1 MPNMLPSSKDL
12 PPIQFSTGQVVATP
26 GALRLLAQHGIS
38 PHQLVSRHVRCDYGS
53 VPAEDA
59 AANNDA
65 LIHGGRVLSSFPV
78 GGGHVWVITEWD
90 HALTSLILPTDY

>member
-12 PPIQFSTGQVVATP
+12 PPIQFPTGQVVATP

-38 PHQLVSRHVRCDYGS
+38 PHQLISRHVRCDYGS

-65 LIHGGRVLSSFPV
+65 LIHGGHVLSSFPV
-78 GGGHVWVITEWD
+78 GGGHVWIITEWD
-90 HALTSLILPTDY
+90 YSQTSLILPAEY